1 MKIRCIEHVDDFNT
15 DEHVFWLEVDD
26 VPEEFIR
33 EAKEIDG
40 DEFLETC
47 FGICVVNSESEW
59 FVCEDNVDCELFYIN
74 NDGDKCW
81 LAYKLTEDETNEAI
95 EFCKNNL

>member
-1 MKIRCIEHVDDFNT
+1 MKVRCIEHVDDFNT

-47 FGICVVNSESEW
+47 FGICVVYNE
-59 FVCEDNVDCELFYIN
+59 CE
-74 NDGDKCW
+74 
-81 LAYKLTEDETNEAI
+81 
-95 EFCKNNL
+95 